1 MTIAD
6 AHRSRLGGSIVATAM
21 RLTAPRRFEPVE
33 APLSGPAEGEVLV
46 RIAGCGV
53 CASNVPPW
61 EGREWFTYPMA
72 PGAPGHEGWGE
83 VIATGPRVQGLAV
96 GDAVGF
102 LHEQAF
108 ASHAIVPVA
117 RCVRL
122 PAGGSAGKPGGVGGR
137 PFPAEPLACVMNVAA
152 RAGMEA
158 GQIVAVVG
166 IGFLG
171 SLFIRLAAAEGARV
185 AAIARR
191 ESSLQRARAAGA
203 AVTVRAGDA
212 AEAKRA
218 VAESFDGRLC
228 DCVIECA
235 GSQAALDIASELV
248 RVRGRLVIAGYHQD
262 GPRRVDMQSWN
273 WRGIDVINAHE
284 REEAIYMRGMR
295 QAVLAVEQGL
305 LDPEPL
311 YTHRFAM
318 MDLNE
323 AMEMASV
330 RPDGFIKAL
339 VVND

>member
-6 AHRSRLGGSIVATAM
+6 AHRRRLGGSIVATAM
-21 RLTAPRRFEPVE
+21 RLTAQRRFEPVE
-33 APLSGPAEGEVLV
+33 APLSDPADGEVLV

-83 VIATGPRVQGLAV
+83 VIAAGPGVRGLAV

-108 ASHAIVPVA
+108 ASHAVVPVA

-122 PAGGSAGKPGGVGGR
+122 PGGAAKGGAAGR
-137 PFPAEPLACVMNVAA
+137 PFPAEPLACAMNVAA
-152 RAGMEA
+152 RAEMKA

-185 AAIARR
+185 AAVARR

-203 AVTVRAGDA
+203 AVTVLAGN
-212 AEAKRA
+212 AEEATSA
-218 VAESFDGRLC
+218 VAERFDGRLC

-248 RVRGRLVIAGYHQD
+248 RVRGRLVVAGYHQD
-262 GPRRVDMQSWN
+262 GDRRVNMQSWN

-284 REEAIYMRGMR
+284 RDEAIYMRGMR
-295 QAVLAVEQGL
+295 RAVQAVEQGI

-311 YTHRFAM
+311 CTHRFAM
-318 MDLNE
+318 TDLNE

-339 VVND
+339 VVNE